1 MLEAES
7 SQGTG
12 RDASRSRS
20 ASRSQL
26 ERKADDASSRNSGP
40 SAMPQRTRIQSFE
53 EILAAVRSG
62 AMPSVMPA
70 RAGSALRPPGGGG
83 FTLPARSLYDSGYR
97 GQSFGPSGEDCPQA
111 RPEMLERAREEA
123 RIAEEQGKGM
133 RIHDVRMEGEDEDED
148 DTEQEDILMGLA
160 LKKGP
165 AANGPPGLPTGI
177 VVIEQKFVDFLLGP
191 AGQSLAA
198 INHAAGV
205 NVILDQT
212 HKFSGYSH
220 AKIYGSEEKVKDAK
234 LAIDFKLS
242 QWLPLQDRRRG
253 LAGAPASAPAPLQGS
268 ESGLWSRQSARGTS
282 PVKEIEDSSAV
293 KVTGGLL

>member
-1 MLEAES
+1 MMADRV
-7 SQGTG
+7 G
-12 RDASRSRS
+12 RYRSGSDSPKGRNGSRSRS

-26 ERKADDASSRNSGP
+26 ERKADDASLRNSLPGGS
-40 SAMPQRTRIQSFE
+40 SAIPQRTRIQSFE

-70 RAGSALRPPGGGG
+70 RAGSALQPPHRGG

-123 RIAEEQGKGM
+123 RIAEEQGK
-133 RIHDVRMEGEDEDED
+133 
-148 DTEQEDILMGLA
+148 LA
-160 LKKGP
+160 QKGP
-165 AANGPPGLPTGI
+165 ASGPPGPPTGI

-191 AGQSLAA
+191 GGQSLAA

-242 QWLPLQDRRRG
+242 QWLPLDRRRG
-253 LAGAPASAPAPLQGS
+253 LAAVTAAPAPLSS
-268 ESGLWSRQSARGTS
+268 ESGLWARQSARGTS

>member
-1 MLEAES
+1 MMADRV
-7 SQGTG
+7 G
-12 RDASRSRS
+12 RYRSGSDSPKGRNGSRSRS
-20 ASRSQL
+20 ASRSWSQL
-26 ERKADDASSRNSGP
+26 ERKADDASLRNSLPGGS
-40 SAMPQRTRIQSFE
+40 SAIPQRTRIQSFE

-70 RAGSALRPPGGGG
+70 RAGSALQPPHRGG

-123 RIAEEQGKGM
+123 RIAEEQGK
-133 RIHDVRMEGEDEDED
+133 
-148 DTEQEDILMGLA
+148 LA
-160 LKKGP
+160 QKGP
-165 AANGPPGLPTGI
+165 ASGPPGPPTGI

-191 AGQSLAA
+191 GGQSLAA

-242 QWLPLQDRRRG
+242 QWLPLDRRRG
-253 LAGAPASAPAPLQGS
+253 LAAVTAAPAPLSS
-268 ESGLWSRQSARGTS
+268 ESGLWARQSARGTS